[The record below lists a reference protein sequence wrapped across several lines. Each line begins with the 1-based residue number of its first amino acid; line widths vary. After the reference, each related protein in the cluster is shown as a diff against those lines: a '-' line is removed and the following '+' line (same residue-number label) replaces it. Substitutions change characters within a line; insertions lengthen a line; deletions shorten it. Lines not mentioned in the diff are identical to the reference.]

1 MARTL
6 SIDEAAPLLQRG
18 GLLAYP
24 TEAVWG
30 LGCDPDNEAAVL
42 RLLQLKQRPVEKGL
56 ILVAAHLDPLRRW
69 LDLPALPP
77 ERLARVAAS
86 WPGPHT
92 WVMPAAAGAP
102 AWITGG
108 RDSIAVRISAH
119 PVVVALC
126 EAFGG
131 VVVST
136 SANRGG
142 EPRRARAPNSIP
154 CWTRRSTASWPAK
167 PEAWPNPPRSGWR
180 STAQSCAVE
189 RSVGTRRRTPR

>member
-1 MARTL
+1 MARTVA
-6 SIDEAAPLLQRG
+6 IDEAAALLQRG
-18 GLLAYP
+18 GVLAYP

-30 LGCDPDNEAAVL
+30 LGCDPDDEAAVL
-42 RLLQLKQRPVEKGL
+42 RLLELKQRPLEKGL

-77 ERLARVAAS
+77 ERLAVVLAS

-102 AWITGG
+102 RWITGG

-119 PVVVALC
+119 PLVVALC
-126 EAFGG
+126 ESFGG
-131 VVVST
+131 PLVST

-142 EPRRARAPNSIP
+142 EPPARTRADLDP
-154 CWTRRSTASWPAK
+154 
-167 PEAWPNPPRSGWR
+167 
-180 STAQSCAVE
+180 VL
-189 RSVGTRRRTPR
+189 VGAIDGIVAGETGDLEQPTQIRLARDGRVLRV

>member
-42 RLLQLKQRPVEKGL
+42 RLLELKQRPLEKGL

-77 ERLARVAAS
+77 ERLALVLAS

-126 EAFGG
+126 DAFGG
-131 VVVST
+131 AVVST
-136 SANRGG
+136 SANRSG
-142 EPRRARAPNSIP
+142 EPPARTRAELDPVLAGAIDGIATGETGGLAQPTEI
-154 CWTRRSTASWPAK
+154 RSALDGAVL
-167 PEAWPNPPRSGWR
+167 RS
-180 STAQSCAVE
+180 
-189 RSVGTRRRTPR
+189 

>member
-30 LGCDPDNEAAVL
+30 LGCDPDNEASVL
-42 RLLQLKQRPVEKGL
+42 RLLELKQRPVEKGL

-69 LDLPALPP
+69 LDLTALPP
-77 ERLARVAAS
+77 ERLALVLAS

-92 WVMPAAAGAP
+92 WVMPAAADAP

-131 VVVST
+131 ALVST

-142 EPRRARAPNSIP
+142 EPPAHARAGLDPGLMAAVDGIVAGETGGLAQP
-154 CWTRRSTASWPAK
+154 TAIRQALDG
-167 PEAWPNPPRSGWR
+167 ALLR
-180 STAQSCAVE
+180 A
-189 RSVGTRRRTPR
+189 

>member
-6 SIDEAAPLLQRG
+6 AIDEAAPLLQRG

-42 RLLQLKQRPVEKGL
+42 RLLELKQRPVDKGL

-77 ERLARVAAS
+77 DRLAVVLAS

-92 WVMPAAAGAP
+92 WVMPAAADAP
-102 AWITGG
+102 AWVTGG

-119 PVVVALC
+119 PVVAALC

-131 VVVST
+131 ALVST

-142 EPRRARAPNSIP
+142 EPPAR
-154 CWTRRSTASWPAK
+154 TRGELDPVLDQAIDGIVAGETGGLAQPTPIRVAVDDSVLRS
-167 PEAWPNPPRSGWR
+167 
-180 STAQSCAVE
+180 
-189 RSVGTRRRTPR
+189 

>member
-6 SIDEAAPLLQRG
+6 AIDEAVPLLLRG

-42 RLLQLKQRPVEKGL
+42 RLLELKQRPVEKGL

-77 ERLARVAAS
+77 ERLATVLAS

-92 WVMPAAAGAP
+92 WVMPAAADAP
-102 AWITGG
+102 HWVTGG
-108 RDSIAVRISAH
+108 RDSIAIRISAH
-119 PVVVALC
+119 PVVAALC
-126 EAFGG
+126 EGFGG
-131 VVVST
+131 ALVST

-142 EPRRARAPNSIP
+142 EPPAYTRAELDPVLDQAVDGIVAGE
-154 CWTRRSTASWPAK
+154 T
-167 PEAWPNPPRSGWR
+167 GGL
-180 STAQSCAVE
+180 AQPTPIRLALDG
-189 RSVGTRRRTPR
+189 SVLRG

>member
-6 SIDEAAPLLQRG
+6 AIDQAAALLQRG

-42 RLLQLKQRPVEKGL
+42 RLLELKQRPVDKGL

-77 ERLARVAAS
+77 DRLAVVLAS

-92 WVMPAAAGAP
+92 WVMPAAADAP

-119 PVVVALC
+119 PVVTALC
-126 EAFGG
+126 EGFGG
-131 VVVST
+131 ALVST

-142 EPRRARAPNSIP
+142 EPPAY
-154 CWTRRSTASWPAK
+154 TRGELDPLLDDAIDGIVAGET
-167 PEAWPNPPRSGWR
+167 GGL
-180 STAQSCAVE
+180 AQPTPIRVALDG
-189 RSVGTRRRTPR
+189 SVLRF

>member
-6 SIDEAAPLLQRG
+6 AIDEAAPLLQRG
-18 GLLAYP
+18 GVLAYP

-42 RLLQLKQRPVEKGL
+42 SLLELKQRPVDKGL

-77 ERLARVAAS
+77 DRLAVVLAS

-92 WVMPAAAGAP
+92 WVMPAAADAP

-119 PVVVALC
+119 PVVTALC
-126 EAFGG
+126 EGFGG
-131 VVVST
+131 ALVST

-142 EPRRARAPNSIP
+142 EPPAY
-154 CWTRRSTASWPAK
+154 TRGELDPLLDDAIDGIVAGET
-167 PEAWPNPPRSGWR
+167 GGL
-180 STAQSCAVE
+180 AQPTPIRVALDG
-189 RSVGTRRRTPR
+189 SVLRF

>member
-6 SIDEAAPLLQRG
+6 AIDEASALLQRG
-18 GLLAYP
+18 GVLAYP

-42 RLLQLKQRPVEKGL
+42 RLLELKQRPVEKGL
-56 ILVAAHLDPLRRW
+56 ILVTAHLDPLRRW
-69 LDLPALPP
+69 LDLPALPA
-77 ERLARVAAS
+77 ERLARVLAS

-92 WVMPAAAGAP
+92 WVMPAAADAP

-108 RDSIAVRISAH
+108 RDSIAVRISDH
-119 PVVVALC
+119 PVVIALC

-131 VVVST
+131 ALVST

-142 EPRRARAPNSIP
+142 EPPARS
-154 CWTRRSTASWPAK
+154 RSELDPVLD
-167 PEAWPNPPRSGWR
+167 EAIDGIVAGDTGELAQPTPIRVARDGSLLRS
-180 STAQSCAVE
+180 
-189 RSVGTRRRTPR
+189 

>member
-6 SIDEAAPLLQRG
+6 AIDEAAALLQRG

-30 LGCDPDNEAAVL
+30 LGCDPDNETTVL
-42 RLLQLKQRPVEKGL
+42 RLLELKQRPVDKGL

-69 LDLPALPP
+69 LDLPALPA
-77 ERLARVAAS
+77 ERLAVVLAS

-92 WVMPAAAGAP
+92 WVMPAASDAP

-119 PVVVALC
+119 PVVAALC
-126 EAFGG
+126 EVFGG
-131 VVVST
+131 ALVST

-142 EPRRARAPNSIP
+142 EPPARTRAELDPLLDEAIDGIVAGDTGELAQPTPIRVAVDGSVL
-154 CWTRRSTASWPAK
+154 RS
-167 PEAWPNPPRSGWR
+167 
-180 STAQSCAVE
+180 
-189 RSVGTRRRTPR
+189 

>member
-6 SIDEAAPLLQRG
+6 TVDEAAPLLQRG
-18 GLLAYP
+18 GVLAYP

-30 LGCDPDNEAAVL
+30 LGCDPENEDAVL
-42 RLLQLKQRPVEKGL
+42 RLLELKQRPVDKGL

-77 ERLARVAAS
+77 DRLAVVLAS

-92 WVMPAAAGAP
+92 WVMPAAADAP
-102 AWITGG
+102 GWITGG
-108 RDSIAVRISAH
+108 RDNIAVRISAH
-119 PVVVALC
+119 PVVTALC

-131 VVVST
+131 ALVST

-142 EPRRARAPNSIP
+142 EPPAYTRAQLDPLLH
-154 CWTRRSTASWPAK
+154 
-167 PEAWPNPPRSGWR
+167 EALDGVVAGETGGLDQPTPIRVARDG
-180 STAQSCAVE
+180 
-189 RSVGTRRRTPR
+189 SVLRG

>member
-6 SIDEAAPLLQRG
+6 SVDEATPLLQRG
-18 GLLAYP
+18 GVLAYP

-30 LGCDPDNEAAVL
+30 LGCDPDDEAAVR
-42 RLLQLKQRPVEKGL
+42 RLLALKQRPVEKGL

-69 LDLPALPP
+69 LDLPALPAD
-77 ERLARVAAS
+77 RLAVVLAS

-92 WVMPAAAGAP
+92 WVMPAAADAP

-108 RDSIAVRISAH
+108 RDGIAGRVSAH

-126 EAFGG
+126 EGFGG
-131 VVVST
+131 ALVST

-142 EPRRARAPNSIP
+142 EPPAHAP
-154 CWTRRSTASWPAK
+154 AGLG
-167 PEAWPNPPRSGWR
+167 PPLPGAIHGIVGRETGDL
-180 STAQSCAVE
+180 AQPTQIRMALDG
-189 RSVGTRRRTPR
+189 SVLRG

>member
-6 SIDEAAPLLQRG
+6 AIDEAAALLQRG

-30 LGCDPDNEAAVL
+30 LGCDPDNEASVL
-42 RLLQLKQRPVEKGL
+42 RLLELKRRPLDKGL

-77 ERLARVAAS
+77 ERLAVVLAS

-92 WVMPAAAGAP
+92 WVMPAAADAP
-102 AWITGG
+102 HWITGG
-108 RDSIAVRISAH
+108 RDSVAIRISAH
-119 PVVVALC
+119 PVVSALC

-131 VVVST
+131 ALVST
-136 SANRGG
+136 SANVGG
-142 EPRRARAPNSIP
+142 EP
-154 CWTRRSTASWPAK
+154 PA
-167 PEAWPNPPRSGWR
+167 
-180 STAQSCAVE
+180 
-189 RSVGTRRRTPR
+189 RRRPQLDPLLCEAVDGIVAGETAGLTRPTPIRVALNGSVLRG

>member
-1 MARTL
+1 MTRTVD
-6 SIDEAAPLLQRG
+6 IDEAATVLGRG

-30 LGCDPDNEAAVL
+30 LGCDPGNEAAVL
-42 RLLQLKQRPVEKGL
+42 RLLQLKQRRLDKGL

-77 ERLARVAAS
+77 DRLAVVLAS

-92 WVMPAAAGAP
+92 WVMPAAADAP

-119 PVVVALC
+119 PVVTALC
-126 EAFGG
+126 EGFGG
-131 VVVST
+131 ALVST

-142 EPRRARAPNSIP
+142 EPPAY
-154 CWTRRSTASWPAK
+154 TRGELDPLLDDAIDGIVAGET
-167 PEAWPNPPRSGWR
+167 GGL
-180 STAQSCAVE
+180 AQPTPIRVALDG
-189 RSVGTRRRTPR
+189 SVLRF

>member
-6 SIDEAAPLLQRG
+6 TVDEAAPLLQRG
-18 GLLAYP
+18 GVLAYP

-30 LGCDPDNEAAVL
+30 LGCDPENEDAVL
-42 RLLQLKQRPVEKGL
+42 RLLELKQRPVDKGL

-77 ERLARVAAS
+77 DRLAVVLAS

-92 WVMPAAAGAP
+92 WVMPAVADAP
-102 AWITGG
+102 GWITGG

-119 PVVVALC
+119 PVVTALC

-131 VVVST
+131 ALVST

-142 EPRRARAPNSIP
+142 EPPAYTRAQLDPLLH
-154 CWTRRSTASWPAK
+154 
-167 PEAWPNPPRSGWR
+167 EALDGVVAGETGGLDQPTPIRVARDG
-180 STAQSCAVE
+180 
-189 RSVGTRRRTPR
+189 SVLRG